1 MLVGAAVAAPEAG
14 PATPSAAT
22 AILVGYGT
30 ETGNCAA
37 LADQLCQRLQEQG
50 WAAEAVDLGT
60 LRPRQLARRERLLVI
75 CATHGDGDPPEP
87 IHDFYHA
94 LMADAAPRVEG
105 LEFSVLSLGDSSYE
119 QYCVTGQQLDARL
132 EELGGKRLAAGRASD
147 ADSADPARQWMDE
160 GRARHR

>member
-14 PATPSAAT
+14 PATPSAAP
-22 AILVGYGT
+22 ALLAGYGT
-30 ETGNCAA
+30 QSGTCAA

-94 LMADAAPRVEG
+94 LMADAPPRVEG
-105 LEFSVLSLGDSSYE
+105 LEFPVLSLRGSVY
-119 QYCVTGQQLDARL
+119 R
-132 EELGGKRLAAGRASD
+132 
-147 ADSADPARQWMDE
+147 
-160 GRARHR
+160 